1 MGILRSVAGSVAI
14 GFVIFILLL
23 SFAPDSVPFS
33 SNNYG
38 WNGIEQVSSTYNIN
52 PIASVSLA
60 QSSTGSVLLVIAPT
74 TPFSQY
80 EARTASEF
88 VSSGGTLVISDRS
101 GMSNSLLE
109 GMNVSI
115 RIDNNIVRD
124 PLYNWKSPEL
134 PIAISPSGIS
144 REYSFLAGVQA
155 LALNDPSTL
164 TLNSSSARPVALS
177 SPLSISYQTNGSSF
191 AIGKAEQTGEF
202 VLAAVQKLGLGQVIV
217 IGDSTFFTNSMWKNA
232 NNQQIIKNLFANST
246 VYLDTSHWP
255 LNVGESLKAQLLGFY
270 SRLKPI
276 EFTYL
281 FTSWIVLT
289 SLLILPVFSSAFE
302 VKPRQ
307 NAFVSDGKYNEKIL
321 SRIRKDREKYGT
333 RFES

>member
-1 MGILRSVAGSVAI
+1 MGVLRSVAGSVAI
-14 GFVIFILLL
+14 GIVIFILLL

-38 WNGIEQVSSTYNIN
+38 WNGMEQVSSTYNIR
-52 PIASVSLA
+52 PIASLSLA
-60 QSSTGSVLLVIAPT
+60 QSSTGNVLLVIAPT
-74 TPFSQY
+74 TQFSQDY
-80 EARTASEF
+80 ARTVSQF

-101 GMSNSLLE
+101 GTANSLLR
-109 GMNVSI
+109 GMGVSI

-134 PIAISPSGIS
+134 PIAVAPSGIS
-144 REYSFLAGVQA
+144 KEYSFLAGIHS
-155 LALNDPSTL
+155 LALNDPSAL
-164 TLNSSSARPVALS
+164 TLNSPSAKPLALS
-177 SPLSISYQTNGSSF
+177 SPLSTSYQTAGSSL
-191 AIGKAEQTGEF
+191 AIGKSEQTGQS
-202 VLAAVQKLGLGQVIV
+202 VLAAVQQIGLGQVIV
-217 IGDSTFFTNSMWKNA
+217 IGDSTFFTNSMLKNA
-232 NNQQIIKNLFANST
+232 NNQQITKNLFANST

-289 SLLILPVFSSAFE
+289 SLLILPVFSSALE
-302 VKPRQ
+302 VKPKQ
-307 NAFVSDGKYNEKIL
+307 ITVISDGKYNEKIL

-333 RFES
+333 KFE